1 LVYPPEFLISTAE
14 QRAGG
19 FGSLSEDL
27 GSLSGG
33 LAGGGGGGSHPSSEQ
48 PRLSEDLGSLSGGLT
63 GGGGGGSHVSS
74 GQRRLL
80 GGWGWGSWPSQ
91 LREERAGPY
100 GSHANSL
107 AGGGGAGFCA
117 LGESEQQQQGW
128 GWGSWP
134 SQLREQGGGVTSTP
148 VQQPLSQGGW
158 GSLDSLARGAGG
170 GGGVSP
176 NPAQQQRSQEGRGS
190 FDSLA
195 RYAGGGGGVTPN
207 PAQQRSQGWGW
218 WGSWLNRSVPDE
230 TDTHGRGGNTGGGHT
245 RGDNTGGGHTPGG
258 NTGGGYTRGDNTGGD
273 HTPGGYTGGD
283 SYLSLASKPPTVS
296 MSRRGSHPNLHGS
309 SAHDWHTSESYASLA
324 SAAHG
329 HGSAHRVHP
338 QVQIIHVYLSIYVS
352 IDIGRYIYLRTG
364 WQTSESYA
372 LWPHTDTDL
381 HTVSIHRYRLSIA
394 LSIHRS
400 MFNLQRLSVLS
411 KAGVRVNPSLQL
423 R

>member
-80 GGWGWGSWPSQ
+80 G
-91 LREERAGPY
+91 
-100 GSHANSL
+100 
-107 AGGGGAGFCA
+107 
-117 LGESEQQQQGW
+117 GW